1 MKNYKNHISFAILI
15 LVLSGLIFA
24 FSQITKNNNLNAS
37 NNNNQQNIAESKP
50 FEYVP
55 SRNSI
60 INSVSFEN
68 NYGGTNFDE
77 VKFVYNLGNYYL
89 IGETLSTDNYFQ
101 KSNSNSIFV
110 LVTDK
115 NGNVINV
122 KTQSFNSSISIIT
135 AKIFNN
141 SIYILVNSNGC
152 NLIEFNMSTNSFNNI
167 YSINLT
173 PLDLIISSEPI
184 IVLTNHNETTFYF
197 TKSKASQ
204 TINEN
209 IVNIKL
215 GCDYA
220 NGTLLIYNTQNN
232 IFVSI
237 LNKTNIE
244 TKLIILNCQLETFNI
259 TENNFILLINE
270 NNSFKVEIYNHNFA
284 LENTLQVQNGSNF
297 VLQQFNNVN
306 YLTFVNN
313 NFLNILTFC
322 NHGDLLNLT
331 KIQNNVE
338 SFSQQSINNNLI
350 FLTKNSSN
358 TITISSYNYLGELK
372 NNTIITVS
380 NKFEIVAMEVNYN
393 LNFVVIGNF
402 ENANSLIT
410 SSFGNKDVFMFEV
423 KI

>member
-184 IVLTNHNETTFYF
+184 IVLTNNNETTFYF
-197 TKSKASQ
+197 TKSKTSQ

-237 LNKTNIE
+237 LNKTSIE

-259 TENNFILLINE
+259 TETNFILLINE
-270 NNSFKVEIYNHNFA
+270 NNNFKVQIYNHNFE
-284 LENTLQVQNGSNF
+284 LENTLQVQNGTNF

-350 FLTKNSSN
+350 FLTKNSNN

-372 NNTIITVS
+372 NNTTITVS

-410 SSFGNKDVFMFEV
+410 SSFGNQDVFMFEV

>member
-197 TKSKASQ
+197 TKSKTSQ

-244 TKLIILNCQLETFNI
+244 TKLIIFNCQLETFNI

-270 NNSFKVEIYNHNFA
+270 NNSFKVEIYNFNFE
-284 LENTLQVQNGSNF
+284 LENALQVQNGSNF

-350 FLTKNSSN
+350 FLTKNSNN

-372 NNTIITVS
+372 NNTTITVS

-410 SSFGNKDVFMFEV
+410 SSFGNQDVFMFEV

>member
-77 VKFVYNLGNYYL
+77 VKFIYNLGNYYL

-115 NGNVINV
+115 NGNVINI
-122 KTQSFNSSISIIT
+122 KTQSFNSNISIIT

-141 SIYILVNSNGC
+141 SIYILLSANGC

-237 LNKTNIE
+237 LNKTSIE
-244 TKLIILNCQLETFNI
+244 TKLIISNAQLETFNI
-259 TENNFILLINE
+259 TETNFILLINE
-270 NNSFKVEIYNHNFA
+270 NNNFKVQIYNHNFE
-284 LENTLQVQNGSNF
+284 LENTLQVQNGRNF

-350 FLTKNSSN
+350 FLTKNSNN

-372 NNTIITVS
+372 NNTTITVS